1 MTEKI
6 IEELKNRRESLERLD
21 LEMQNRNKDY
31 SRNLWMNIIIL
42 SSAII
47 IGVLPLI
54 SENSNIIN
62 SLASLRT
69 TAVSPIRNNFSP
81 STSD

>member
-1 MTEKI
+1 MVEKI
-6 IEELKNRRESLERLD
+6 IEELKNRREWLERLD
-21 LEMQNRNKDY
+21 LEMQNKNKDY

-54 SENSNIIN
+54 NGTPSIIN
-62 SLASLRT
+62 Y
-69 TAVSPIRNNFSP
+69 
-81 STSD
+81 